1 MKYYP
6 AFLDLKNKNSVVVGG
21 GKVAERK
28 AKVLIKAGANV
39 KIVSPE
45 LTKGL
50 EKLAAQ
56 GKLDH
61 IKRNYRK
68 IDVKNC
74 FIVIAAT
81 SSPDINRKVASD
93 AQCLVNVVDS
103 PSSGNFIVP
112 SSISRG
118 GLNIAISTGGASP
131 AMSRA
136 IRKEMEQHYDAEFSR
151 YLRFVETTRKRVI
164 KDAPDHKKKK
174 EFLRYIASD
183 DILALLRSKGYESAA
198 EKISVMFERMN
209 R

>member
-28 AKVLIKAGANV
+28 ARVLIKAGANV

-45 LTKGL
+45 LTGGL
-50 EKLAAQ
+50 EKLVMQ

-68 IDVKNC
+68 TDVKDC
-74 FIVIAAT
+74 FVVIAAT
-81 SSPDINRKVASD
+81 SSSDINRKVASD

-103 PSSGNFIVP
+103 PSAGNFIVP

-136 IRKEMEQHYDAEFSR
+136 VRKEMEKYYDAEFSR
-151 YLRFVETTRKRVI
+151 YLRFIESMRKRAM
-164 KDAPDHKKKK
+164 KELPDHDKRA

-183 DILALLRSKGYESAA
+183 DMLALLRNKGFKSAA
-198 EKISVMFERMN
+198 EKISVMLDRMN
-209 R
+209 